1 MSNVR
6 DERLFRTFRDGK
18 VKFYRPSTQKEDWFN
33 LMSVHQNQYCS
44 KLAVG
49 CGSKLTFSSVAH
61 TETGYLR
68 EDFLPDFL
76 DLVVWGHEH
85 ECLIEPRL
93 NTEMGFSVM
102 QPGSSIAT
110 SLMPGEAKTKHVAV
124 LSITGKDYK
133 VEPIR
138 LKTVRP
144 FIWKDIVLQ
153 ENEDFKKHI
162 KKLGSNRTHVTQWL
176 MGRVDEMIEQAK
188 AEWMAAQEE
197 PEPDEELEVPL
208 PLVRLRIEY
217 TAPGGGSY
225 EVENPQRFSNRFV
238 GRVANTNDVVSFIRK
253 KAGATRKG
261 TNGVE
266 VPEDSILSQLSL
278 DSIKVDKLVRE
289 YLQAQNLLIL
299 PQNSFGDAVNQ
310 FVDKDDKHA
319 MEMFVTESLEYQTKH
334 LLSIDDGDEEDMS
347 TAMDNIKAQLEE
359 AFAAGRF
366 KIKKAKLRPKP
377 DGWDSDEDGE
387 WARQPGAFVQL
398 EDSGDEEASEEDAT
412 PAAKPS
418 KGRGKAT
425 APKKTAAATK
435 RAAPAKSGRGKKK
448 VVEEESEEEDE
459 DIVMLDNDEDED
471 GLFVKAPTS
480 TRATKK
486 APIRKAASP
495 AKRSRVRA
503 APTKSAKQSTLTFS
517 QPNTQANGRTNG
529 RTNGRGKKVQEI
541 SDDDISD
548 DDDAFEPFSTAKSTG
563 SRR

>member
-1 MSNVR
+1 M
-6 DERLFRTFRDGK
+6 
-18 VKFYRPSTQKEDWFN
+18 
-33 LMSVHQNQYCS
+33 
-44 KLAVG
+44 G

-208 PLVRLRIEY
+208 PLVRLRVEY

-238 GRVANTNDVVSFIRK
+238 GRVANTNDVISFIRK

-261 TNGVE
+261 ANGVE

-289 YLQAQNLLIL
+289 YLQAQKLLIL

-377 DGWDSDEDGE
+377 DEWDSDEHGE
-387 WARQPGAFVQL
+387 WARQPGAYVQL
-398 EDSGDEEASEEDAT
+398 EDAGDEEASEEDAT

-425 APKKTAAATK
+425 APKKTTAATK

-448 VVEEESEEEDE
+448 VVEEESEDEDE
-459 DIVMLDNDEDED
+459 DVVMLDNDEDED

-495 AKRSRVRA
+495 AKRSTARA
-503 APTKSAKQSTLTFS
+503 APTKSARQSTLTFS
-517 QPNTQANGRTNG
+517 QPNTQANG

-548 DDDAFEPFSTAKSTG
+548 DDDAFEPMSTAKSTR